1 MMSSLDKLF
10 APRSIAVIGASR
22 RPGTLGK
29 MFLDAVVK
37 FAYTGKIYPVNPRA
51 EEIDGLK
58 CYPDIKSLPA
68 TPDLAVILIPKDNV
82 LNAVEMLGEAGIE
95 NIIVISAG
103 FRETGEDGR
112 LAEENLVK
120 LTHKYK
126 MRMIGPNSMGLF
138 NTAPGISLNATFSPT
153 QPLPGHVALISQSGA
168 LGVAVLE
175 LAIKIQLGFSL
186 FVSTGNKADVGDFD
200 VLAYAAT
207 DQNTRVIALYQES
220 IDRPEQFR
228 QLARRLVATK
238 PILVLKAGRTD
249 SGLRAA
255 SSHTG
260 ALASS
265 DILTDAFFH
274 QCGVLRCETLEE
286 LLYSAY
292 ALATQPLPVGNRVAI
307 ITNAGGPG
315 ILASDATERAGLLL
329 SEVQSDTLNA
339 IKNIL
344 PPEAGT
350 QNPFD
355 MIASATH
362 ETYRAIYQLLENDP
376 NVDIL
381 MIIIVKPP
389 VDTTPREIINT
400 LAPLISASGKPVF
413 FVLMADTDEDAGI
426 DTFQNL
432 GVPVFP
438 FPEITARVIA
448 NQYRYTLLR
457 NFANKD
463 LPAISTPIIYGDKI
477 RQAAFPAIARKLERY
492 NIAPAPYKI
501 INKPEDGY
509 EFLAK
514 FGSVVL
520 KTADANIIHK
530 SDQGLLYL
538 DINSEQILNES
549 FDDLEQ
555 KMRQLSGKGVKPEVL
570 IQQMVKGGIELVLGS
585 KYDPV
590 YGKTIM
596 FGIGGIF
603 VELYRDVVF
612 RVLPINPEDAFDMID
627 SVKGRR
633 LLYGF
638 RSLPAIDKS
647 ILAQTI
653 LSFAELISR
662 SSDIIEMDLNP
673 IIWTAEHQL
682 LVVDARMT
690 ITE

>member
-1 MMSSLDKLF
+1 MSSLEKVF

-29 MFLDAVVK
+29 MFLDTIVK
-37 FAYTGKIYPVNPRA
+37 YGYIGKLYPVNPHA
-51 EEIDGLK
+51 DEIDGLR

-68 TPDLAVILIPKDNV
+68 TPDLAVILIPKDFV
-82 LNAVEMLGEAGIE
+82 LNAVEMLGEAGIK

-112 LAEENLVK
+112 LAEEELIK
-120 LTHKYK
+120 LINKYN

-153 QPLPGHVALISQSGA
+153 QPLPGHVAFISQSGA

-186 FVSTGNKADVGDFD
+186 FVSTGNKADIGDFD

-207 DQNTRVIALYQES
+207 DKNTRVIAIYVES
-220 IDRPEQFR
+220 IDRPLQFR
-228 QLARRLVATK
+228 QLAHRIVAAK
-238 PILVLKAGRTD
+238 PILVLKAGRTE

-265 DILTDAFFH
+265 DILTDAFFR
-274 QCGVLRCETLEE
+274 QCGVLRCGTLEE

-292 ALATQPLPVGNRVAI
+292 ALATQPLPGGNRVAI

-315 ILASDATERAGLLL
+315 ILASDATEHAGLLL
-329 SEVQSDTLNA
+329 SEVQTETLKA
-339 IKNIL
+339 IKKIL

-381 MIIIVKPP
+381 MVIIVKPP
-389 VDTTPREIINT
+389 VDTTPKKIINT
-400 LAPLISASGKPVF
+400 LAPIISASGKPVF
-413 FVLMADTDEDAGI
+413 FVLMADTDEDSGI
-426 DTFQNL
+426 EIFQHL

-438 FPEITARVIA
+438 FPEITARVMA
-448 NQYRYTLLR
+448 NHYRYTQLSMITK
-457 NFANKD
+457 KD
-463 LPAISTPIIYGDKI
+463 LPEISKPLIYGNKR
-477 RQAAFPAIARKLERY
+477 RQAAFPEIASRLERY
-492 NIAPAPYKI
+492 KIALAPYKK

-509 EFLAK
+509 DFLAK
-514 FGSVVL
+514 YGSVVL
-520 KTADANIIHK
+520 KTADPAFIHK
-530 SDQGLLYL
+530 SDQGLLHL
-538 DINSEQILNES
+538 DIRSEQRLNQS

-555 KMRQLSGKGVKPEVL
+555 KVRQLSGRKKKPEVL

-603 VELYRDVVF
+603 IELYRDVVF
-612 RVLPINPEDAFDMID
+612 RILPINLEDALDMIEAI
-627 SVKGRR
+627 KGRM
-633 LLYGF
+633 LLNGF
-638 RSLPAIDKS
+638 RNLPAIDKS

-653 LSFAELISR
+653 LKFGELISR

-673 IIWTAEHQL
+673 IIWTSEHQP

-690 ITE
+690 IAE